1 MLRYIF
7 TLGFVLITT
16 LTLSAQNASNADTS
30 KVSVGV
36 VQDVRDGYQDSL
48 RSVTKPIPYYLPSS
62 LFIPRN
68 RLVGLQPW
76 IYAPM
81 TLPVVY
87 VIPLSGFNSSIGF
100 GEYTQTHPDHF
111 FSTLN
116 GRNIINIPNMFMSR
130 QMMIGNTL
138 KIGGGLYFL
147 SGILYGAQMG
157 VMGNNWGMGTRE
169 GLLYR
174 MSDMFEITFWSQN
187 FQSIVVYSPV
197 IYPHLSGNGAAILMP
212 ATPEV
217 FSFGVQASFVVG
229 GFIVGIGTSVSPV
242 PFQNRHHSELR

>member
-157 VMGNNWGMGTRE
+157 VMGNNWGMGPRE

-174 MSDMFEITFWSQN
+174 LSDMFEITFWSQN